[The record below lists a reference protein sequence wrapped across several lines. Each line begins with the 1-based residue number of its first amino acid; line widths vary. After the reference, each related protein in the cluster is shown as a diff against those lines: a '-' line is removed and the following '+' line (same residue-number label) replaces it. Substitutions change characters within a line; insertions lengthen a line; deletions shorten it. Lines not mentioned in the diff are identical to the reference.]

1 MRKLFY
7 YELRRVLFRWMF
19 LAMLAVNGMYAWYVL
34 TTDLIR
40 GAAYTAPFSI
50 WSCCAYLG
58 KTMPAASITVLLI
71 LCGYYSK
78 KQKQVEILTSAAPMT
93 GAQHLLIR
101 SGVLAV
107 CFILVSAVIMA
118 VAVFFYSRFFQFYDY
133 AGYILPGLLLILPCF
148 VVLLGAG
155 HLLAGV
161 HQGLCYILIGICFAE
176 ALYAPDSA
184 WDLFGSGY
192 FAAYPLTLAP
202 GIGGEPAYQM
212 QTEWA
217 VARGMYLVAGIL
229 LLGLKVRG
237 TKRKLTMA

>member
-161 HQGLCYILIGICFAE
+161 HQGLCYILIGICFAA

-212 QTEWA
+212 QTE
-217 VARGMYLVAGIL
+217 
-229 LLGLKVRG
+229 
-237 TKRKLTMA
+237 

>member
-161 HQGLCYILIGICFAE
+161 WIFCSVSTDACAGDRRRAGVPDADGVGCSQGDVSGG
-176 ALYAPDSA
+176 
-184 WDLFGSGY
+184 WD
-192 FAAYPLTLAP
+192 FAA
-202 GIGGEPAYQM
+202 
-212 QTEWA
+212 
-217 VARGMYLVAGIL
+217 
-229 LLGLKVRG
+229 GLKGARDEKEIDDG
-237 TKRKLTMA
+237 RIKPFSKSIN